1 MTSLILLDAGL
12 GRAPFLTSRTC
23 LELSNRHCAKVIL
36 EDMSSKLVC
45 SSSSSVSSLGSMEAL
60 LLDEFPSSLPSA
72 GFYTMLLRL
81 KCILLSASSQ
91 TLLSN
96 VFCHVVRRGILDF
109 LCLMHWLPCKWPIWR
124 KEKKMF
130 HIVYKQQLLKNN
142 DLTNGFMACLHDLV
156 LQAQQ
161 LCDMFVLFLI
171 FLNYLGLK
179 Q

>member
-1 MTSLILLDAGL
+1 
-12 GRAPFLTSRTC
+12 
-23 LELSNRHCAKVIL
+23 
-36 EDMSSKLVC
+36 
-45 SSSSSVSSLGSMEAL
+45 
-60 LLDEFPSSLPSA
+60 
-72 GFYTMLLRL
+72 
-81 KCILLSASSQ
+81 
-91 TLLSN
+91 
-96 VFCHVVRRGILDF
+96 
-109 LCLMHWLPCKWPIWR
+109 
-124 KEKKMF
+124 MF

>member
-1 MTSLILLDAGL
+1 MQGLEELLSWLPEHAWSFQTDIVLRLYWKICPPNWYVPYLLQWHLWEAW
-12 GRAPFLTSRTC
+12 RPFCWMNFHPLCQVLASVRC
-23 LELSNRHCAKVIL
+23 
-36 EDMSSKLVC
+36 C
-45 SSSSSVSSLGSMEAL
+45 SGWSVSSYQPAPKLFS
-60 LLDEFPSSLPSA
+60 
-72 GFYTMLLRL
+72 
-81 KCILLSASSQ
+81 
-91 TLLSN
+91 SN

-124 KEKKMF
+124 KEKRMF